1 MIKKIA
7 ALSILAICIC
17 HTDSPASTPLDA
29 VRPIADRLID
39 DTSFKLHRLPVR
51 EVEFPLIVTPC
62 SPRSQTGSTFRFTA
76 ECDKE
81 YRLGVAS
88 AGSASIQIDSIPYTT
103 SGTKR
108 YPQEI
113 AYDTY
118 LFENH
123 LSVNLKKGPHQ
134 IRIQSDG
141 IVSIGF
147 VTRQDL
153 ADPDIDHIVFEN
165 GPVKQQIEKRYTIPE
180 KAAFQKHTYAEW
192 HYANATTL
200 LGLLNLA
207 DAAREEKYASH
218 VRRFCMKTLKNR
230 ELFARQYYEMG
241 SLRTQNYRMFRRA
254 MLDDTSAPAL
264 PFVELALRDP
274 GDTTGRQL
282 LKSMADFVMLE
293 QFRLPDGTFVRPE
306 PRWTIWSDDL
316 FMSSAFLVRYAAL
329 SHDQTY
335 LEEAVR
341 QVIAYD
347 RNLRDPE
354 SGLMY
359 HGWNDSLKRH
369 VGAFWGRANGWFA
382 WAVSEVLV
390 RLPASHP
397 QFETIRQIHRRH
409 LEALAELQAP
419 SGMWHQLLDDPVSY
433 EESSATAIFAL
444 TMARAV
450 NNGWIDRRFARN
462 ALAGW
467 NGLTGKF
474 APRGVVHGICR
485 SMSISDDPA
494 AYAARETADND
505 PRGLGAVFTAAAEI
519 SALEQQLT
527 NHTRKTQ
534 NSKP

>member
-7 ALSILAICIC
+7 TLSISAICAC
-17 HTDSPASTPLDA
+17 HAVSLASSPLDA
-29 VRPIADRLID
+29 VRPVADRLID
-39 DTSFKLHRLPVR
+39 DTSFRLYRLPAR
-51 EVEFPLIVTPC
+51 KIEFPLIITTRTPC
-62 SPRSQTGSTFRFTA
+62 GHNETTIRFTA

-81 YRLGVAS
+81 YRLGIAS
-88 AGSASIQIDSIPYTT
+88 EGPLSILIDDAPYMAAGT
-103 SGTKR
+103 GC
-108 YPQEI
+108 YPKEI

-118 LFENH
+118 LFENYQP
-123 LSVNLKKGPHQ
+123 VYLKKGPHK
-134 IRIQSDG
+134 IRIHTNNTASF
-141 IVSIGF
+141 GF
-147 VTRQDL
+147 VTDSDM
-153 ADPDIDHIVFEN
+153 ADPDIDSIVVEN
-165 GPVKQQIEKRYTIPE
+165 GPVKQSIEKRYKIP
-180 KAAFQKHTYAEW
+180 KGAAFQKHTYAEW

-207 DAAREEKYASH
+207 DAAREEKYTSH
-218 VRRFCMKTLKNR
+218 VRRFCENTLKNQ

-264 PFVELALRDP
+264 PFVELALRDTT
-274 GDTTGRQL
+274 DTTGRQL
-282 LKSMADFVMLE
+282 LKSMADFVMQE

-306 PRWTIWSDDL
+306 PRWTVWSDDL

-329 SHDQTY
+329 SHDQTC

-347 RNLRDPE
+347 RYLRDPE

-382 WAVSEVLV
+382 WAVSEVLA
-390 RLPASHP
+390 RLPTSHP

-409 LEALAELQAP
+409 LEALAEFQAP
-419 SGMWHQLLDDPVSY
+419 SGMWHQLLDDSTTY
-433 EESSATAIFAL
+433 EESSATAIFVL

-467 NGLTGKF
+467 RGLTEKF

-494 AYAARETADND
+494 AYAARATADND
-505 PRGLGAVFTAAAEI
+505 PRGLGAIFTAAVEI
-519 SALEQQLT
+519 STLEQQLM
-527 NHTRKTQ
+527 NHTQ

>member
-1 MIKKIA
+1 MIKKIV
-7 ALSILAICIC
+7 ALSILVTYTHCAI
-17 HTDSPASTPLDA
+17 SMAAPPLDA
-29 VRPIADRLID
+29 VKPVADRLID

-51 EVEFPLIVTPC
+51 EVGFPFIITPRN
-62 SPRSQTGSTFRFTA
+62 SRNQTESTIRFIA

-88 AGSASIQIDSIPYTT
+88 EGAASIQIDSISYTT

-118 LFENH
+118 LFENY

-134 IRIQSDG
+134 IRIQASG
-141 IVSIGF
+141 TASVGF
-147 VTRQDL
+147 VTGMDL
-153 ADPDIDHIVFEN
+153 ADLDIKPIVVEN
-165 GPVKQQIEKRYTIPE
+165 GPVKQTFEKRYTIL
-180 KAAFQKHTYAEW
+180 KGAAFQKHTYAEW

-207 DAAREEKYASH
+207 DATREEKYASH
-218 VRRFCMKTLKNR
+218 VRRFCKNTLRNR
-230 ELFARQYYEMG
+230 KLFARQYYEMG

-274 GDTTGRQL
+274 TDTTGHQL
-282 LKSMADFVMLE
+282 LKSMADFVMQE

-316 FMSSAFLVRYAAL
+316 FMSSAFLVRYATL

-347 RNLRDPE
+347 RYLRDPE

-419 SGMWHQLLDDPVSY
+419 SGMWHQLLDDPASY
-433 EESSATAIFAL
+433 EESSATAIFVL

-450 NNGWIDRRFARN
+450 NNDWIDHRFARN

-494 AYAARETADND
+494 AYATRATADND
-505 PRGLGAVFTAAAEI
+505 PRGLGAIFTAAVEI
-519 SALEQQLT
+519 SALEQQL

>member
-7 ALSILAICIC
+7 ALSIFAICTC
-17 HTDSPASTPLDA
+17 HTNSLASPPLDA
-29 VRPIADRLID
+29 VKPIADRLIE

-51 EVEFPLIVTPC
+51 EVGFPLIITPC
-62 SPRSQTGSTFRFTA
+62 SPQEQSGSTIRFIA

-88 AGSASIQIDSIPYTT
+88 EGAASIQIDSISYTT

-118 LFENH
+118 LFENY

-134 IRIQSDG
+134 IRFRANRTA
-141 IVSIGF
+141 SIGF
-147 VTRQDL
+147 VTRMDL
-153 ADPDIDHIVFEN
+153 ADPDIGQIVFEN
-165 GPVKQQIEKRYTIPE
+165 GPVEQEFEKRYTIPG

-207 DAAREEKYASH
+207 DAVREEKYTSH
-218 VRRFCMKTLKNR
+218 VRRFCENTLKNR

-274 GDTTGRQL
+274 TDTTGRQL
-282 LKSMADFVMLE
+282 LKSMADFVMQE

-306 PRWTIWSDDL
+306 PRWTVWSDDL

-329 SHDQTY
+329 SQDQTY

-347 RNLRDPE
+347 RYLRDPE

-382 WAVSEVLV
+382 WAVSEVLT

-409 LEALAELQAP
+409 LEALAEFQGP
-419 SGMWHQLLDDPVSY
+419 SGMWHQLLDDSTTY
-433 EESSATAIFAL
+433 EESSATAIFVL

-467 NGLTGKF
+467 RGLTGKF

-485 SMSISDDPA
+485 SMSINDDPS
-494 AYAARETADND
+494 AYAARATADND
-505 PRGLGAVFTAAAEI
+505 PRGLGAIFTAAVEI
-519 SALEQQLT
+519 STLEQQLM
-527 NHTRKTQ
+527 NHTQ